1 MFTFTGFT
9 KLPFEFQCPVEGQY
23 KCHVILKSGL
33 DVRLLVFE
41 ATVLPK
47 DKKAQ
52 IKFETNATQPL
63 TQKIPLV
70 S

>member
-1 MFTFTGFT
+1 M
-9 KLPFEFQCPVEGQY
+9 
-23 KCHVILKSGL
+23 ILKSGL